1 MGTPAYVLFC
11 RNGHI
16 AKVVKHHEVSKFV
29 VRKCKHCGSV
39 EFTTQ
44 VEWDYDL
51 ADTTIT
57 KHDGF
62 NDEKFLWVE

>member
-1 MGTPAYVLFC
+1 MKEVKEDAFNEYLVLL
-11 RNGHI
+11 
-16 AKVVKHHEVSKFV
+16 
-29 VRKCKHCGSV
+29 
-39 EFTTQ
+39 
-44 VEWDYDL
+44 YDL